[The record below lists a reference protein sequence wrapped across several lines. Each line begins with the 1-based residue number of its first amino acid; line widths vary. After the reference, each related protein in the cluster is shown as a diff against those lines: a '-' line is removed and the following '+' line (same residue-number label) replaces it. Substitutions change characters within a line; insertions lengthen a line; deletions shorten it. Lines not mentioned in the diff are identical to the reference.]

1 MKRIYKGILIA
12 SSLTL
17 IGFIG
22 WDTLKPKK
30 LYKAEAKLIVAEVSP
45 TNGIKVVIDE
55 DTDWTP
61 VFQVLV
67 ILLGTYGGIK
77 VINKYTK

>member
-1 MKRIYKGILIA
+1 MKYLKAILIVV
-12 SSLTL
+12 SLIL
-17 IGFIG
+17 IGYIS
-22 WDTLKPKK
+22 WNAYKPK
-30 LYKAEAKLIVAEVSP
+30 YYAVAPKAIMAEVSP

-77 VINKYTK
+77 LINKYTK

>member
-1 MKRIYKGILIA
+1 MLIA

-17 IGFIG
+17 IGIVG
-22 WDTLKPKK
+22 WNALKPKPK
-30 LYKAEAKLIVAEVSP
+30 KYYQVESKAIMAEISP
-45 TNGIKVVIDE
+45 TNGIKVIIDE